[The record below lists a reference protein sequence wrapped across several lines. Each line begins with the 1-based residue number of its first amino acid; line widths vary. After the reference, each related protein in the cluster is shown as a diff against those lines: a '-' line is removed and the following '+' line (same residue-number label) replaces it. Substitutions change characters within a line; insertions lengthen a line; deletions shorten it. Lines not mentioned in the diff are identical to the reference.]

1 MNKATYHKL
10 LHSIMINNRTTDEE
24 KEDAVK
30 TLTDIY
36 VSDTIEHT
44 VDQLITV
51 FKKALA

>member
-1 MNKATYHKL
+1 MDKTTYHKL
-10 LHSIMINNRTTDEE
+10 LHDIMINNRTTDDE

-44 VDQLITV
+44 VDQLITF